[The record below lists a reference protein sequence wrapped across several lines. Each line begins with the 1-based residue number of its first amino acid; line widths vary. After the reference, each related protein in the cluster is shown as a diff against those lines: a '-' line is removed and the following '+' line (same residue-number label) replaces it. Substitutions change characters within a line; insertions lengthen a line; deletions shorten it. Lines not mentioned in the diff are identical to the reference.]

1 MNVNDSQIA
10 AKVLSNYNYE
20 ILDKLKD
27 NMVDIILVKSTD
39 SSLFSSF
46 ISSSDQSVAGSLK
59 CTPAVE

>member
-46 ISSSDQSVAGSLK
+46 ISSDQSVAGSLK
-59 CTPAVE
+59 CTPAVD